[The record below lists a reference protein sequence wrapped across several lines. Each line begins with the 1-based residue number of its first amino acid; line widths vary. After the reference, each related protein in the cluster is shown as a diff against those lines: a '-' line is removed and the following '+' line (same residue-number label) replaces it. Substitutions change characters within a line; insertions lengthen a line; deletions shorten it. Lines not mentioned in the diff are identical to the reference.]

1 MATRKPKWV
10 FPSRLLACSAKDK
23 EAWEVYSECADLCKF
38 LLHSSDSL
46 RCRPCVYSSSPP
58 SNLLHTQHKELP
70 FPSKIFLRQMDE
82 KAVRKRKIRLLEL
95 SGLNLKAFPPLII
108 SPVRK
113 KENIH

>member
-38 LLHSSDSL
+38 LLHSI
-46 RCRPCVYSSSPP
+46 SPP
-58 SNLLHTQHKELP
+58 SSLLHTQHKELP